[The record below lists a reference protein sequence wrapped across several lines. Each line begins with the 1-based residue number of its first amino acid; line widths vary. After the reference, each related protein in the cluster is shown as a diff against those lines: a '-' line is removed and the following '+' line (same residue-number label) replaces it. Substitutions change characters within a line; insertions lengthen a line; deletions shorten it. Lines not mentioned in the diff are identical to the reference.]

1 MVIKLKELE
10 ILHTAQSGSEKEKIL
25 GQEEKK
31 LTGWEAVFEKNMRA
45 KTELARELADMGLSK
60 EAVERILHIKSKG
73 VRSRE
78 QGAGSRE
85 QGVRSNEQRGK
96 HETKNSFPKDLCI

>member
-10 ILHTAQSGSEKEKIL
+10 ILHTAQFGSGKEKIL

-31 LTGWEAVFEKNMRA
+31 LTGWEAISEKNLRA

-60 EAVERILHIKSKG
+60 EAVERILHL
-73 VRSRE
+73 E
-78 QGAGSRE
+78 
-85 QGVRSNEQRGK
+85 EQRAR
-96 HETKNSFPKDLCI
+96 E

>member
-10 ILHTAQSGSEKEKIL
+10 ILHTAQAGSGKEKIL

-31 LTGWEAVFEKNMRA
+31 LTGWEAISEKNLRA
-45 KTELARELADMGLSK
+45 KTELALELADIGLSK

-78 QGAGSRE
+78 QGAGSRG
-85 QGVRSNEQRGK
+85 QGAGGKEQRA
-96 HETKNSFPKDLCI
+96 TR